1 MFFTTPEPM
10 EADRTVTDARIV
22 FAGTPEFAAVHL
34 DALLRAGIK
43 PVAVYSQPD
52 RPAGRGQQ
60 LQMSPVK
67 QLALQH
73 GIAVEQP
80 LNFKTDDA
88 HARLRAHA
96 PDLLI
101 VVAYGLLLPQ
111 AVLDIPRLGCVNVH
125 GSILPR
131 WRGAA
136 PIQRALLAGDRET
149 GVDLMR
155 MEAGLDTGPVL
166 ASARTPITAQDT
178 GGSLHDRLAALGAA
192 LLVKQLPALLRGE
205 LTPTLQQDA
214 LATYAKK
221 LEKTEAVIDWSQT
234 AAQIDRQIR
243 AFNPWPVAQTT
254 LGSDTLR
261 IWFSH
266 CIEQHCTATPGTIIE
281 QRSDALLVA
290 TGAGVVAITELQ
302 WPGGKRL
309 PVKEILNAR
318 ARQLAVGVR
327 LGSAGTAENP
337 S

>member
-1 MFFTTPEPM
+1 MKTHS
-10 EADRTVTDARIV
+10 TVTDARIV

-80 LNFKTDDA
+80 VNFKSDEA
-88 HARLRAHA
+88 KAALQAYA

-111 AVLDIPRLGCVNVH
+111 AVLDIPRLGCVNLH

-136 PIQRALLAGDRET
+136 PIQRALLAGDAET

-178 GGSLHDRLAALGAA
+178 GGSLHDRLATLGAD
-192 LLVKQLPALLRGE
+192 LLVSNLPALLRGE
-205 LTPTLQQDA
+205 LRPQVQDDA
-214 LATYAKK
+214 RATYAKK
-221 LEKTEAVIDWSQT
+221 LEKTEAQIDWSQP

-254 LGSDTLR
+254 LGTDTLR

-266 CIEQHCTATPGTIIE
+266 CTEQHHTAAPGTIIE
-281 QRSDALLVA
+281 QQADALLVA
-290 TGAGVVAITELQ
+290 TGAGVLAITELQ

-309 PVKEILNAR
+309 PVKEVLKAR
-318 ARQLAVGVR
+318 AQQLAVGVR
-327 LGSAGTAENP
+327 LGSVSAVENRT
-337 S
+337 

>member
-1 MFFTTPEPM
+1 MMM
-10 EADRTVTDARIV
+10 ETSTTVTDARIV
-22 FAGTPEFAAVHL
+22 FAGTPEFAAIHL

-80 LNFKTDDA
+80 LNFKSDEAKST
-88 HARLRAHA
+88 LRGYA

-136 PIQRALLAGDRET
+136 PIQRALLAGDSET

-178 GGSLHDRLAALGAA
+178 GGSLHDRLALLGAE
-192 LLVKQLPALLRGE
+192 LLVRHLPALLRGE
-205 LTPTLQQDA
+205 LQAQPQNDA

-221 LEKTEAVIDWSQT
+221 LEKAEAVIDWSQS

-254 LGSDTLR
+254 LGNDTLR

-266 CIEQHCTATPGTIIE
+266 CSEHTHHAAPGTIVG
-281 QRSDALLVA
+281 QHNDALLVA
-290 TGAGVVAITELQ
+290 TGDGVLAITELQ

-309 PVKEILNAR
+309 PVKDILNAR
-318 ARQLAVGVR
+318 AAQLAVGVR
-327 LGSAGTAENP
+327 LGQMA
-337 S
+337 

>member
-1 MFFTTPEPM
+1 MTH
-10 EADRTVTDARIV
+10 ARIV
-22 FAGTPEFAAVHL
+22 FAGTPEFAATHL
-34 DALLRAGIK
+34 AALLRAGIM

-67 QLALQH
+67 QLAVQH

-80 LNFKTDDA
+80 VNFKSDE
-88 HARLRAHA
+88 ARQRLSAYQ

-125 GSILPR
+125 GSLLPR

-149 GVDLMR
+149 GVELMR

-166 ASARTPITAQDT
+166 ASARTPVSADDT
-178 GGSLHDRLAALGAA
+178 GGSLHDRLASLGAE
-192 LLVKQLPALLRGE
+192 LLVSQLPNLLRGE
-205 LTPTLQQDA
+205 LVPQPQNDA

-221 LEKTEAVIDWSQT
+221 LEKAEAVIDWSQP
-234 AAQIDRQIR
+234 AVQIDRQIR

-254 LGSDTLR
+254 LGAETLR
-261 IWFSH
+261 IWFSKTSDRTSH
-266 CIEQHCTATPGTIIE
+266 AEPGTIIE
-281 QRSDALLVA
+281 QQADALLVA
-290 TGAGVVAITELQ
+290 TGDGVLAITELQ

-309 PVKEILNAR
+309 PVRHILNAR
-318 ARQLAVGVR
+318 AAQLAVGVR
-327 LGSAGTAENP
+327 LGSGTN
-337 S
+337 SDR

>member
-1 MFFTTPEPM
+1 M
-10 EADRTVTDARIV
+10 TDARIV
-22 FAGTPEFAAVHL
+22 FAGTPEFAASHL
-34 DALLRAGIK
+34 AALLHAGIK

-67 QLALQH
+67 QLALQR

-80 LNFKTDDA
+80 VSLKTADA
-88 HARLRAHA
+88 QAVLRNYQ

-111 AVLDIPRLGCVNVH
+111 AVLDIPRHGCVNVH

-166 ASARTPITAQDT
+166 ASARTAISDRDT
-178 GGSLHDRLAALGAA
+178 GSSLHDRLAALGAE
-192 LLVKQLPALLRGE
+192 LLVQQLPALLRGE
-205 LTPTLQQDA
+205 LVPQQQNDA

-221 LEKTEAVIDWSQT
+221 LEKAEAVIDWSRT
-234 AAQIDRQIR
+234 AVEIDRQIR
-243 AFNPWPVAQTT
+243 AFDAWPVAQTT
-254 LGSDTLR
+254 LGAETLR
-261 IWFSH
+261 IGFSQLSNH
-266 CIEQHCTATPGTIIE
+266 TSNAAAGTIIE
-281 QRSDALLVA
+281 QQADALLVA
-290 TGAGVVAITELQ
+290 TGAGVLAITELQ

-309 PVKEILNAR
+309 PVKEILKAR
-318 ARQLAVGVR
+318 ASQLAVGLR
-327 LGSAGTAENP
+327 FGNAT
-337 S
+337 

>member
-1 MFFTTPEPM
+1 MKTHS
-10 EADRTVTDARIV
+10 TVTDARIV

-80 LNFKTDDA
+80 LNFKSDEA
-88 HARLRAHA
+88 KAALHAYA

-136 PIQRALLAGDRET
+136 PIQRALLAGDAET

-166 ASARTPITAQDT
+166 ASARTPITTQDT
-178 GGSLHDRLAALGAA
+178 GGSLHDRLAALGAE
-192 LLVKQLPALLRGE
+192 LLVSNLPALLRGE
-205 LTPTLQQDA
+205 LRPHAQNDA
-214 LATYAKK
+214 QATYAKK
-221 LEKTEAVIDWSQT
+221 LEKTEAQIDWSQP

-254 LGSDTLR
+254 LGADTLR

-266 CIEQHCTATPGTIIE
+266 CTDQQHTASPGTIIA
-281 QRSDALLVA
+281 QQSDALLIA
-290 TGAGVVAITELQ
+290 TGTGVLAITELQ

-309 PVKEILNAR
+309 PVKEVLKAR
-318 ARQLAVGVR
+318 AQQLAVGVR
-327 LGSAGTAENP
+327 LGSVSAAENRT
-337 S
+337 

>member
-1 MFFTTPEPM
+1 MKTEI
-10 EADRTVTDARIV
+10 TVTDARIV

-34 DALLRAGIK
+34 HALLRAGIT
-43 PVAVYSQPD
+43 PVAVYTQPD

-80 LNFKTDDA
+80 QNFKTDEA
-88 HARLRAHA
+88 KAALHAYA

-111 AVLDIPRLGCVNVH
+111 AVLDIPRHGCVNVH

-166 ASARTPITAQDT
+166 ASAHTPISAQDT
-178 GGSLHDRLAALGAA
+178 GGSLHDRLASLGAE
-192 LLVKQLPALLRGE
+192 LLVKHLPALLCGE
-205 LTPTLQQDA
+205 LRPHAQDDA
-214 LATYAKK
+214 HATYAKK
-221 LEKTEAVIDWSQT
+221 LEKAEAQIDWSQS

-243 AFNPWPVAQTT
+243 AFNPWPVAQTL
-254 LGSDTLR
+254 LGTDTLR

-266 CIEQHCTATPGTIIE
+266 CTRQHHASAPGTIIE
-281 QRSDALLVA
+281 QQADALLVA
-290 TGAGVVAITELQ
+290 TGDGVLAITELQ

-309 PVKEILNAR
+309 PVKEILKAR
-318 ARQLAVGVR
+318 AQQLAVGVQ
-327 LGSAGTAENP
+327 LGNVNAVEKPA
-337 S
+337 

>member
-1 MFFTTPEPM
+1 MMM
-10 EADRTVTDARIV
+10 ETSTTVTDARIV
-22 FAGTPEFAAVHL
+22 FAGTPEFAAIHL

-80 LNFKTDDA
+80 LNFKSDEAKST
-88 HARLRAHA
+88 LRGYA

-136 PIQRALLAGDRET
+136 PIQRALLAGDSET

-166 ASARTPITAQDT
+166 ASARTPITAQDA
-178 GGSLHDRLAALGAA
+178 GGSLHDRLAQLGAE
-192 LLVKQLPALLRGE
+192 LLVKNLPALLRGE
-205 LTPTLQQDA
+205 LHAQPQNDA

-221 LEKTEAVIDWSQT
+221 LEKAEAVIDWSQS

-254 LGSDTLR
+254 LGNDTLR

-266 CIEQHCTATPGTIIE
+266 CSEHTHHAAPGTIVG
-281 QRSDALLVA
+281 QHNDALLVA
-290 TGAGVVAITELQ
+290 TGDGVLAITELQ

-309 PVKEILNAR
+309 PVKDILNAR
-318 ARQLAVGVR
+318 AAQLAVGVR
-327 LGSAGTAENP
+327 LGQMA
-337 S
+337 

>member
-1 MFFTTPEPM
+1 LVGFFCEL
-10 EADRTVTDARIV
+10 TVTNARIV
-22 FAGTPEFAAVHL
+22 FAGTPEFAAIHL

-43 PVAVYSQPD
+43 PVAVYTQPD

-80 LNFKTDDA
+80 PSFKDINTKLT
-88 HARLRAHA
+88 LRRCYE
-96 PDLLI
+96 PELLI

-111 AVLDIPRLGCVNVH
+111 SILDIPLHGCVNVH

-136 PIQRALLAGDRET
+136 PIQRALLAGDTET

-166 ASARTPITAQDT
+166 ASARTPINADDT
-178 GGSLHDRLAALGAA
+178 GGTLHDRLARLGAD
-192 LLVKQLPALLRGE
+192 LLVANLPNLLRE
-205 LTPTLQQDA
+205 QLTPKTQNDA

-221 LEKTEAVIDWSQT
+221 LDKTEAQIDWSQA

-254 LGSDTLR
+254 LAGEVLR

-266 CIEQHCTATPGTIIE
+266 TVDQAVKALPGTIIE
-281 QRSDALLVA
+281 QHGDALWLA
-290 TGAGVVAITELQ
+290 TGDGILAITELQ

-309 PVKEILNAR
+309 PVKEILKAR
-318 ARQLAVGVR
+318 AQQLAVGVR
-327 LGSAGTAENP
+327 LGSAAPNQNP
-337 S
+337 

>member
-1 MFFTTPEPM
+1 M
-10 EADRTVTDARIV
+10 TDARLV

-34 DALLRAGIK
+34 DALLRAGIV
-43 PVAVYSQPD
+43 PVAVYTQPD

-80 LNFKTDDA
+80 LSLKPADA
-88 HARLRAHA
+88 QETLRRYQ

-111 AVLDIPRLGCVNVH
+111 AVLDIPKQGCINVH

-149 GVDLMR
+149 GVDLMQ

-166 ASARTPITAQDT
+166 ASARTPIHAHDT
-178 GGSLHDRLAALGAA
+178 GGSLHDRLAALGAK
-192 LLVKQLPALLRGE
+192 LLVDNLAGLLRGA
-205 LTPTLQQDA
+205 LQAQVQNDA

-221 LEKTEAVIDWSQT
+221 LEKAEAVIDWSQS
-234 AAQIDRQIR
+234 AEQIDRQVR
-243 AFNPWPVAQTT
+243 AFNPWPVAQTVLT
-254 LGSDTLR
+254 GETLR

-266 CIEQHCTATPGTIIE
+266 VADTANPNQKITAAPGTIIE
-281 QRSDALLVA
+281 QQSDALLVA
-290 TGAGVVAITELQ
+290 TGAGVLAITELQ

-309 PVKEILNAR
+309 PVKEILKAR
-318 ARQLAVGVR
+318 ATQLAVGLR
-327 LGSAGTAENP
+327 FGSAG
-337 S
+337 

>member
-1 MFFTTPEPM
+1 MTT
-10 EADRTVTDARIV
+10 ARIV
-22 FAGTPEFAAVHL
+22 FAGTPEFAASHL
-34 DALLRAGIK
+34 AALLHAGIQ

-60 LQMSPVK
+60 LQMSAVK
-67 QLALQH
+67 QLALAH

-80 LNFKTDDA
+80 LSLKADDA
-88 HARLRAHA
+88 QQRLRAYQ

-111 AVLDIPRLGCVNVH
+111 AVLDIPTLGCVNVH

-136 PIQRALLAGDRET
+136 PIQRALLAGDNET

-155 MEAGLDTGPVL
+155 MGAGLDTGPVL
-166 ASARTPITAQDT
+166 ASARTPIRADDT
-178 GGSLHDRLAALGAA
+178 GGSLHDRLAQLGAE
-192 LLVKQLPALLRGE
+192 LLVTHLPHLLRGE
-205 LTPTLQQDA
+205 CSGQQQNDA

-221 LEKTEAVIDWSQT
+221 LDKAEALIDWSQS

-243 AFNPWPVAQTT
+243 AFNPWPVAQTQ

-261 IWFSH
+261 IWFS
-266 CIEQHCTATPGTIIE
+266 QLSDRKKSAAAAGTIIE
-281 QRSDALLVA
+281 HQSDALLV
-290 TGAGVVAITELQ
+290 TCGDGVLAITELQ

-309 PVKEILNAR
+309 PVRDVLNAR
-318 ARQLAVGVR
+318 AKQLAVGNQFASPT
-327 LGSAGTAENP
+327 SAQSAHEKP
-337 S
+337 AHEQRSL